1 MKELTYDTE
10 DCICALATP
19 WASSA
24 LAVVRLTGKGCIPAF
39 EPFFSRAEVLS
50 ASPGGTVHHG
60 YVRTASGD
68 PLDEVV
74 VTVWKAPR
82 SYTGQDSLE
91 ISCHG
96 SLAVLRRVLGELT
109 HEAFRSAG
117 PGEFTLRA
125 FLNGKLD
132 LTRAEAV
139 QELVS
144 AKTDSARSLALH
156 RLGGSV
162 ENRVL
167 ELRRRLLD
175 LSAVFNVQLDYA
187 EDEVDTQ
194 EVPTGQLESLIRD
207 LEALSGSYR
216 TGRVLQEGLRVV
228 LAGRTNA
235 GKSSLFNLFLKEDR
249 SIVSEEHGT
258 TRDFIEAWVSLG
270 EIPARLYDT
279 AGLREADGLVE
290 QEGIRRSREL
300 LAGADLVFYLVDA
313 TDPVFEDLSVEE
325 SKLLRLWTKIDS
337 LSAQPVPQGWIGVS
351 SFTGSG
357 LETILQQVKEK
368 TLGLEVPAPGAPVID
383 SLRQKNL
390 LDRAVAALGEV
401 QRGMELGVPIDMAA
415 LDVHEALTALGE
427 IVGEVT
433 SADILNHM
441 FGNFCVGK

>member
-1 MKELTYDTE
+1 MKELIYDTE

-39 EPFFSRAEVLS
+39 GPFFSRPEVLT
-50 ASPGGTVHHG
+50 ASTGGTVHHG
-60 YVRTASGD
+60 HVQTASGE

-96 SLAVLRRVLGELT
+96 SLAVLRRVLDELT
-109 HEAFRSAG
+109 RKAFRPAG

-162 ENRVL
+162 ESRVL

-194 EVPTGQLESLIRD
+194 EVPKGQVEGLIRD
-207 LEALSGSYR
+207 LEALSSTYR
-216 TGRVLQEGLRVV
+216 TGRVFQEGLRVV

-313 TDPVFEDLSVEE
+313 TDPVFEDLAVED

-337 LSAQPVPQGWIGVS
+337 PSAQPVPQGWIGVS
-351 SFTGSG
+351 SLTGSG
-357 LETILQQVKEK
+357 LE
-368 TLGLEVPAPGAPVID
+368 
-383 SLRQKNL
+383 
-390 LDRAVAALGEV
+390 
-401 QRGMELGVPIDMAA
+401 
-415 LDVHEALTALGE
+415 
-427 IVGEVT
+427 
-433 SADILNHM
+433 
-441 FGNFCVGK
+441 